1 MNDYVGMMKRMAD
14 MTIGHTNNVMRITEG
29 MCNGGVALVTDKEGN
44 QGIFTPASKKG
55 SFKSLDMFKKM
66 AEKNGLTVDVVRPD
80 WAKDEEESEVES
92 KKSNKDHQKTVKND
106 NESGDSFNQKIDPSV
121 IGDLDIEVDEDNKKA
136 KVKGHGVDREI
147 SVEDISA
154 YHSGLLDACAMLGI
168 DLPKFLNGE
177 GETITKEEVAE
188 FLKTKKGKK
197 VVSEV
202 VAKLTGE
209 LVGEAET
216 NEAKETPKKEKKT
229 KKEGVK
235 KVPYQFKEP
244 DEKSRDFLDK
254 HIKLQEL
261 NEAMAGEEFDDKR
274 RNYIKNVIIS
284 EIEWAYKRGDKFFPK
299 EDDFIKFEVE
309 NISKNN
315 VIYLKRPDLR
325 MVIVPFRWERKIY
338 RIFVRSKDEAK
349 NVAEINAWIEGKV
362 REEEV
367 RNQEKAAAVSKEAE
381 KATENETVAK

>member
-80 WAKDEEESEVES
+80 WAKDEEESEVEA
-92 KKSNKDHQKTVKND
+92 KKPNKDHQKNIKND
-106 NESGDSFNQKIDPSV
+106 NESDDSSNKTIDPSV

-147 SVEDISA
+147 AVKDINA
-154 YHSGLLDACAMLGI
+154 YHAGLLDACAMLGI
-168 DLPKFLNGE
+168 DIPKFLNGE
-177 GETITKEEVAE
+177 GEVITKEEVTE
-188 FLKTKKGKK
+188 FLKTKEGKK
-197 VVSEV
+197 VISEV

-209 LVGEAET
+209 LAGEAET
-216 NEAKETPKKEKKT
+216 KETKKEKKV
-229 KKEGVK
+229 KKEGGK

-261 NEAMAGEEFDDKR
+261 DEAMAGEDFDDKR

-367 RNQEKAAAVSKEAE
+367 RNQEKEAAAANKEAE
-381 KATENETVAK
+381 KATENETAAK

>member
-1 MNDYVGMMKRMAD
+1 MMNDYVGMLKKMAG

-44 QGIFTPASKKG
+44 QGIFTPASRKG

-80 WAKDEEESEVES
+80 WAEKNSEIED
-92 KKSNKDHQKTVKND
+92 KPKDHQK
-106 NESGDSFNQKIDPSV
+106 NENKSDDSSNKTIDPSV

-147 SVEDISA
+147 SVKDINA
-154 YHSGLLDACAMLGI
+154 YHAGLLDACAMLGI
-168 DLPKFLNGE
+168 DIPKFLNGE
-177 GETITKEEVAE
+177 GEVITKEEVKE
-188 FLKTKKGKK
+188 FLKTKEGKK

-209 LVGEAET
+209 LAGEAET
-216 NEAKETPKKEKKT
+216 KETKKEKKV
-229 KKEGVK
+229 KKEGGK

-261 NEAMAGEEFDDKR
+261 DEAMAGEDFDDKR

-367 RNQEKAAAVSKEAE
+367 RNQEKATAAAKEAE
-381 KATENETVAK
+381 KATENETAAK